1 MSASSIVET
10 MTDKHIE
17 SLARKLIDEE
27 RRLKQYA
34 DDIKGKFPEAQEHF
48 DALQE
53 GYGHLVEMREDLKA
67 ALANADNYDV
77 HTVDGHQFSLTKVVK
92 MKVKD
97 IDEVDPD
104 FKQTMEVADE
114 KRAAKYYK
122 LYGEAPKGFEDA
134 SYNKLNMKEVF

>member
-1 MSASSIVET
+1 MA
-10 MTDKHIE
+10 DKSLGDRLNDAHIE
-17 SLARKLIDEE
+17 NLARKYIDEE
-27 RRLKQYA
+27 RRLAQYA
-34 DDIKGKFPEAQEHF
+34 EDIKGKYPEAQEHF

-53 GYGHLVEMREDLKA
+53 GYGHLIELREDLKA
-67 ALANADNYDV
+67 ALSQAKDYDI
-77 HTVDGHQFSLTKVVK
+77 HEVDGKQISLTKVVK

-114 KRAAKYYK
+114 RRAAKYYK

-134 SYNKLNMKEVF
+134 SYVKLNVKEV